1 MDEASLQGN
10 QPIADATAVVLAGG
24 KSSRM
29 GRPKALLLF
38 DNEPLIAHIVGAL
51 QHGFGE
57 VVVVAAPG
65 QELPSLP
72 VKLVRDAVPFQGP
85 VGGFYYWIIADGSEF
100 SFVTSCD
107 GRCLGPELV

>member
-51 QHGFGE
+51 KHGFGE
-57 VVVVAAPG
+57 VVVVAAPE

-72 VKLVRDAVPFQGP
+72 VKLVRDEVPYQGQWEGSIMGSKQP
-85 VGGFYYWIIADGSEF
+85 VVNLVS
-100 SFVTSCD
+100 SLLVT
-107 GRCLGPELV
+107 RRF